1 MKHVYWI
8 VAGVFAV
15 TFLWVAWIVQPV
27 PQTQI
32 IDETRYI
39 PSEAI
44 SKDAFEQQRYRAD
57 IAEIRADLLDSQTSW
72 FEILIA
78 IVVGFFAIL
87 ITVVVLF
94 VTLRGEKLAIA
105 EVKALIADE
114 EGNLKE
120 VIERANAAT
129 TQIEDSRDQVEEL
142 MNPFIPLTHV

>member
-8 VAGVFAV
+8 VAGVFAL

-44 SKDAFEQQRYRAD
+44 SKDAFEQQSYRAD

-72 FEILIA
+72 FEILTSSMI
-78 IVVGFFAIL
+78 GLFGIL
-87 ITVVVLF
+87 ITVVIIFFAFRFGKQAV
-94 VTLRGEKLAIA
+94 
-105 EVKALIADE
+105 DE
-114 EGNLKE
+114 AKFEARNMF
-120 VIERANAAT
+120 
-129 TQIEDSRDQVEEL
+129 S
-142 MNPFIPLTHV
+142 